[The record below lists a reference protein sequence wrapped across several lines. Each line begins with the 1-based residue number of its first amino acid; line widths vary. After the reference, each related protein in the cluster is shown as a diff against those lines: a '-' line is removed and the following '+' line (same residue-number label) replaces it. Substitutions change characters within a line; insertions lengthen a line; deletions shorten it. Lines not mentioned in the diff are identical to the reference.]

1 MEKVLVVW
9 VVDQNSHNIPL
20 SQSLIQSKTLTFSN
34 SMKAE
39 RDKEASEEKFE
50 VCRGWFMKLKE
61 RSLLFNINVQD
72 EAAAADTEYVATAS
86 GDLANI
92 INEGG

>member
-1 MEKVLVVW
+1 MFGYETKPANHYLKPKPNSEQVPNSISGKAGRTEK
-9 VVDQNSHNIPL
+9 
-20 SQSLIQSKTLTFSN
+20 T
-34 SMKAE
+34 
-39 RDKEASEEKFE
+39 EEKFE
-50 VCRGWFMKLKE
+50 VGKGWFMKLKE

-92 INEGG
+92 IHEGG